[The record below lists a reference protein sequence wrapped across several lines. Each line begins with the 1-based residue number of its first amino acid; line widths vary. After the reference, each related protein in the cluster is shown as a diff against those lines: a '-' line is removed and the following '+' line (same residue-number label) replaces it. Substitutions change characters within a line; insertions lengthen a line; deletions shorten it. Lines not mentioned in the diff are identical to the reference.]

1 MVDWKGLNIVLSPT
15 IFFNFKME
23 LSMKRKILVFAL
35 FFVFLASLFFVA
47 CGQQETTETPKEEKQ
62 ISTAKEPVQAVKET
76 TAKKLKAGFIYVGP
90 VGDYGFSY
98 AHDLGRKF
106 AKEKFPWLETVIVES
121 VAESDSARI
130 IDRLIQEQKC
140 DVVFTTSFGYMDDTV
155 KAGAKYPE
163 KIFMH
168 SSGFKRAANV
178 GTYFGDLYQ
187 MYYLN
192 GLMAGALTKTNKIGY
207 VAAFPIPELIRHID
221 AYALGIKAANP
232 KAKLNVRW
240 IYAWYGPDKA
250 KEAAQSLIAEGCD
263 ALAFTEDTPAVI
275 EVGQEV
281 TEKGKQIYTFS
292 HYSAMQPY
300 GKDSVVS
307 GQLMNWG
314 GMYAEILEDIYN
326 DKWTNKDMWWLAK
339 EKAAILGGNDTDTI
353 NPKFVPELKEA
364 MIDSKEFGKIS
375 AYDLV
380 MKRYEQMQQGV
391 DVFEPFTG
399 PIADNKGVIQIQAGA
414 KASKDD
420 LLKIMYYVDNV
431 EGDIPQ

>member
-1 MVDWKGLNIVLSPT
+1 MRKKIIV
-15 IFFNFKME
+15 
-23 LSMKRKILVFAL
+23 VAL
-35 FFVFLASLFFVA
+35 FFVFLSGLFS
-47 CGQQETTETPKEEKQ
+47 CGQQEEQTDTSKPKEQ
-62 ISTAKEPVQAVKET
+62 IAASAQKADDAAKEQAP
-76 TAKKLKAGFIYVGP
+76 AKKLKAGFIYVGP
-90 VGDYGFSY
+90 VGDYGWSH

-106 AKEKFPWLETVIVES
+106 AEEKFDWLETVIVES

-155 KAGAKYPE
+155 KAGTKYPD
-163 KIFMH
+163 KLFMH
-168 SSGFKRAANV
+168 CSGFKRSANV

-192 GLMAGALTKTNKIGY
+192 GIMAGALTQTDKIGY
-207 VAAFPIPELIRHID
+207 VAAFPIPELVRHID

-307 GQLMNWG
+307 GQLMDWG
-314 GMYAEILEDIYN
+314 GMYAKILEDIHTQ
-326 DKWTNKDMWWLAK
+326 KWNNEDIWWLAK
-339 EKAAILGGNDTDTI
+339 EKAALLGGSATDLI
-353 NPKFVPELKEA
+353 NPKFIPALKEA
-364 MIDSKEFGKIS
+364 MIDTPEFGSIS

-380 MKRYEQMQQGV
+380 MKRYEQMKQGV

-399 PIADNKGVIQIQAGA
+399 PIADNKGVIRIPAGA
-414 KASKDD
+414 KASKED
-420 LLKIMYYVDNV
+420 LLSMMYYVDNV

>member
-1 MVDWKGLNIVLSPT
+1 MR
-15 IFFNFKME
+15 
-23 LSMKRKILVFAL
+23 RKILVVAL

-47 CGQQETTETPKEEKQ
+47 CGQQEKTETPKDEKQ
-62 ISTAKEPVQAVKET
+62 ASESAQTPEQVAKEAEPS
-76 TAKKLKAGFIYVGP
+76 KKLKAGFIYVGP